1 MTKLAKITTVLFILI
16 FASWS
21 SAGSLKIHS
30 YFEQTSSTKSSDS
43 SHSQT
48 SVISNDNE
56 WHWKHSD
63 NGIGLEVKI
72 RGNVEFADDYSDITS
87 ISDGGSIVITDD
99 RGGATR
105 RFQAKAGPSGIQRT
119 YSVNGATR
127 QFDREASM
135 WLAKVLDD
143 TVRQGGYD
151 AKPRVKRILRQ
162 SGPNGVLQEISGLKG
177 DYVKRIYF
185 DELVENGNLD
195 DQQVR
200 QVLRQAAAEI
210 KSDYEKAQLL
220 IKMSQH
226 YVTNDTQRGIYLEGV
241 NTLHSD
247 YEKGRTIG
255 ALLKKGNLSR
265 ENMLFALRAVKN
277 ISSDYERAQLLIK
290 ITEGSQLDES
300 ARLAYVDAVSTIKSD
315 YEKGR
320 ALSAFVKESEPA
332 KDTLLLAVKGA
343 ANINSDYEK
352 AQFLI
357 KVAAAG
363 SKDDAVRNALMDA
376 ARSIH
381 SDYERGRVL
390 SAVVK

>member
-1 MTKLAKITTVLFILI
+1 MIRPAKITTVLFIMM

-21 SAGSLKIHS
+21 SAGSLNIHS
-30 YFEQTSSTKSSDS
+30 YFEQTKSSDS

-48 SVISNDNE
+48 SVTSNDNE
-56 WHWKHSD
+56 WHWKHSE

-72 RGNVEFADDYSDITS
+72 RGNVEFADDYSDITN
-87 ISDGGSIVITDD
+87 ISDGGSIVVTDD
-99 RGGATR
+99 RGGTTR
-105 RFQAKAGPSGIQRT
+105 RFQAKAGPNGIQRT
-119 YSVNGATR
+119 YSVNGASR
-127 QFDREASM
+127 QFDREASA

-162 SGPNGVLQEISGLKG
+162 SGPNGVLQEIFRLKG

-200 QVLRQAAAEI
+200 QVLRRAAAEI

-220 IKMSQH
+220 IKMSQGH
-226 YVTNDTQRGIYLEGV
+226 VTNDTQRGIYLEGV

-247 YEKGRTIG
+247 YEKGR
-255 ALLKKGNLSR
+255 
-265 ENMLFALRAVKN
+265 
-277 ISSDYERAQLLIK
+277 
-290 ITEGSQLDES
+290 
-300 ARLAYVDAVSTIKSD
+300 
-315 YEKGR
+315 
-320 ALSAFVKESEPA
+320 ALSAFVKKSEPA
-332 KDTLLLAVKGA
+332 KDTLLLALRGA

-357 KVAAAG
+357 KVADAG

-381 SDYERGRVL
+381 SDHERGRVL
-390 SAVVK
+390 SAVIK